1 MNEGKKATMDGG
13 KLSTE
18 NTAPTDNLTSKNE
31 QGTQPAAQRG
41 NGQRHRRKKSAAGTT
56 ASSGEKAAGTTG
68 TGKSKSRRRRKNR
81 SQTGTTK
88 ASATAKTAEEE
99 QKTATAA
106 SVEPAG
112 NTNKQPAEKPG
123 EPERENSAATI
134 PETPEPAA
142 QALSAETAE
151 PAQTAE
157 TAEPAEVAE
166 AAEQAEIPKTEEKA
180 DQVAEDS
187 AGEEN
192 RAAAMTRTVQLSIQQ
207 IMERAAQEE
216 TAEEEASP
224 EPGAEPAEIAEEE
237 HEEEP
242 EQGRAAGL
250 TGFVRWLLLVVVLVA
265 AIAIG
270 GIAWLYQKAT
280 PDMIPQ
286 LSVSFD
292 GQELEATSYEWKV
305 PVVANSITRTY
316 SETISKKSVELEEVV
331 EDASP
336 KITGNLSG
344 YETALTIQ
352 NEAGDEV
359 FSGSLKQ
366 YSGFTFEE
374 NGDYTAKLVVETPKT
389 ATGAVGSVTGK
400 QTYRF
405 AFTVAIRPTV
415 RMNTSSI
422 IQGSVVAIQVSGLE
436 EGIVPT
442 METELPHV
450 GFVPSSTGWVSYLP
464 VAWDQTPGS
473 YSIEVQMG
481 DYAETLGLTV
491 RSNTWNFTDVK
502 TMSQLT
508 KPYLAPEETPQ
519 KVLDLLNSYDDTIYW
534 SNSGFVQPFLN
545 NIEILLRYGTTEY
558 VGRTNDER
566 NNGTGN
572 GRTTINTIVTGK
584 RGEELISPADGR
596 VLLAENLGGNA
607 GNTVVVE
614 HGAGVKSLFYNLQ
627 SLSVNAGD
635 TVVQGQVLATTKEN
649 TIVEVRV
656 GTVPVD
662 PLSVLRGQCDAL
674 RCY

>member
-18 NTAPTDNLTSKNE
+18 NTAPTDNLTSKTE

-41 NGQRHRRKKSAAGTT
+41 NGQRHRRKKSTAGTDG
-56 ASSGEKAAGTTG
+56 ASGEKAAATAG
-68 TGKSKSRRRRKNR
+68 TGKSKSRRRRKSR
-81 SQTGTTK
+81 SQSG
-88 ASATAKTAEEE
+88 TAKTASTAKAAEEQ
-99 QKTATAA
+99 QKTAPAA
-106 SVEPAG
+106 SAEPVGGAAER
-112 NTNKQPAEKPG
+112 PAEKPG
-123 EPERENSAATI
+123 K
-134 PETPEPAA
+134 PETESPAVMPEPPEPAE
-142 QALSAETAE
+142 QTPSAETAE
-151 PAQTAE
+151 PAQTPE
-157 TAEPAEVAE
+157 TAEPAEAAE
-166 AAEQAEIPKTEEKA
+166 TAEQAEMADSAQGEADEAEEP
-180 DQVAEDS
+180 S

-207 IMERAAQEE
+207 IMERAIQEE
-216 TAEEEASP
+216 TAEEEAAP
-224 EPGAEPAEIAEEE
+224 EPAAEPAEAAEEE
-237 HEEEP
+237 HGEEP
-242 EQGRAAGL
+242 GQDRAAGL

-270 GIAWLYQKAT
+270 GVAWLYQKAT

-316 SETISKKSVELEEVV
+316 SDTISKKPVELEEVV

-336 KITGNLSG
+336 KITGNLSS
-344 YETALTIQ
+344 YDTALTIQ
-352 NEAGDEV
+352 NEAGNEV
-359 FSGSLKQ
+359 FSGTLKQ
-366 YSGFTFEE
+366 YSGFSFEE

-389 ATGAVGSVTGK
+389 ATGAVGNVTGK

-481 DYAETLGLTV
+481 SYEEPLSLTV
-491 RSNTWNFTDVK
+491 RSNTWNFADVK

-519 KVLDLLNSYDDTIYW
+519 KVLELLNNYDDTIYW
-534 SNSGFVQPFLN
+534 SNSGFVQPFLS

-558 VGRTNDER
+558 VGRTNAER
-566 NNGTGN
+566 NSGTGN

-607 GNTVVVE
+607 GNTIVVE

-627 SLSVNAGD
+627 SLSVKAGE

-656 GTVPVD
+656 GTVPVE